1 MEKKKNRKKVKI
13 LIHNLQKTVKINND
27 YMQKVVRKTLK
38 ASDYLVN
45 NKIKK
50 DAEMNI
56 VFVDNRYIKHLN
68 KKYLN
73 KNRPTDVICFLI
85 GENNMFGDVFISVEQ
100 ANKQAKEQGHWLK
113 KELTLLVIHGV
124 LHLLGYD
131 HMAEKENFIMRQKE
145 DNILQAC
152 LKLKF

>member
-1 MEKKKNRKKVKI
+1 MEKKKSRKKVKI

-27 YMQKVVRKTLK
+27 YVQKVVRKTIK
-38 ASDYLVN
+38 SSDYLVN

-50 DAEMNI
+50 NAEMNI

-85 GENNMFGDVFISVEQ
+85 EEKDMFGDVFISVEQ
-100 ANKQAKEQGHWLK
+100 AKKQAREQGHLLK

-131 HMAEKENFIMRQKE
+131 HMTGKENFIMRQKE

-152 LKLKF
+152 LKLNY

>member
-1 MEKKKNRKKVKI
+1 MEKKKSRKKVKI

-38 ASDYLVN
+38 ASDSLVN
-45 NKIKK
+45 NEIKK

-56 VFVDNRYIKHLN
+56 VFVDNKYIKHLN

-85 GENNMFGDVFISVEQ
+85 GENGMFGDVFVSVEQ
-100 ANKQAKEQGHWLK
+100 AKKQAKEQGHWLK

-131 HMAEKENFIMRQKE
+131 HMTEKENFIMRQKE
-145 DNILQAC
+145 DNLLRAC
-152 LKLKF
+152 LKLNF